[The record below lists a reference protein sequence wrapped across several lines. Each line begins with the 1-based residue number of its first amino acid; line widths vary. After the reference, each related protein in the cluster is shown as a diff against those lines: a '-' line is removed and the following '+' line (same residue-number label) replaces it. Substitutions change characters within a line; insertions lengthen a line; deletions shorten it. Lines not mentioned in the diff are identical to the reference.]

1 LTDRNQ
7 YCNEPTVFDILTM
20 YEYDSEVSDSIESG
34 YERMLEQSREMLEK
48 IRAREREKERNKD
61 V

>member
-1 LTDRNQ
+1 
-7 YCNEPTVFDILTM
+7 M